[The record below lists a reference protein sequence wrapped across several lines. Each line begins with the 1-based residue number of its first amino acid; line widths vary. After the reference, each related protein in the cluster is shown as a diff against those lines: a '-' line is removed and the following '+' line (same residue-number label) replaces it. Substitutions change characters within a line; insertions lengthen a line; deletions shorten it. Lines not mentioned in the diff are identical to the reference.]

1 MYCFLQV
8 YYAGIIT
15 CIMIAGI
22 GTAAVIIHYGRIGEN
37 YMDMIMDDGIGMDI
51 CIHSFMVQDIG

>member
-8 YYAGIIT
+8 YYTGLIT

-22 GTAAVIIHYGRIGEN
+22 GTAAVIIHYGRIREGL
-37 YMDMIMDDGIGMDI
+37 YGY
-51 CIHSFMVQDIG
+51 IHTWFMVQDIG